1 MNTKTRKEKG
11 IQIVPLDE
19 CRQYAAIC
27 AHWSYGQWA
36 AKRDVSFDINLLVYK
51 ERAASK
57 VLPRTFV
64 LCIDSF
70 PAGMV
75 SVKENDMRS
84 RSDLGPWLSALYI
97 MPEYREK
104 GFAERLIEYV
114 KEYART
120 LGFTAIYLFIDVSD
134 ESKLAMYYKKLGW
147 AYIGESLD
155 NDGFNAKIY
164 KFDLH

>member
-1 MNTKTRKEKG
+1 
-11 IQIVPLDE
+11 
-19 CRQYAAIC
+19 
-27 AHWSYGQWA
+27 
-36 AKRDVSFDINLLVYK
+36 
-51 ERAASK
+51 
-57 VLPRTFV
+57 
-64 LCIDSF
+64 
-70 PAGMV
+70 MV